1 MKGEKDMKDRILQI
15 VEQICNMEFTDC
27 RGLSKVELARELM
40 NLANIPQN
48 ADIQEIP
55 LDWNNQVVILF
66 LLPNDKNYYSLFAG
80 IGCDGKFY
88 FELSITGILKENGWF
103 QFFEEEGKQDEIL
116 PIDYFEKRTTVTG
129 TIKQFIKTVMKVAI
143 TECQEITIAE
153 CQAEY
158 TSQIKEYDYYGL
170 VNWAN
175 WRGIQVPDELT
186 WIIDPDF

>member
-1 MKGEKDMKDRILQI
+1 MKNKVMQL
-15 VEQICNMEFTDC
+15 VEQICNAKSTDC
-27 RGLSKVELARELM
+27 RSLNKGSLARELM

-88 FELSITGILKENGWF
+88 FELSITGTLKENGWF
-103 QFFEEEGKQDEIL
+103 HFFEEEGKQDEVL
-116 PIDYFEKRTTVTG
+116 PIDYFVKRTTITE
-129 TIKQFIKTVMKVAI
+129 TIKQFIETVIKAAI
-143 TECQEITIAE
+143 TECQDITIAE
-153 CQAEY
+153 CQVEY

-175 WRGIQVPDELT
+175 WKEIQVPEELR
-186 WIIDPDF
+186 WIIDPEF